1 VKPTPLLDFFKKG
14 EVAREVRLQAAEGA
28 LAPNAHEQVAILQLL
43 LEDAEADI
51 RAAAEATLGRI
62 PPEALQAYLA
72 RSDVSTATRE
82 FFARRGVQP
91 GAVAAAD
98 ADQPLI
104 DIGPEVVAEVP
115 DGEETEGPAKDEV
128 RQSISQQIA
137 RMGFSERLKAAV
149 KGSREMRALLIR
161 DPNKMISA
169 SVLSSPKLTENEV
182 EAFARMANVSE
193 DVLRIIGANRAWM
206 KNYGVV
212 VGLCKNPKT
221 PLAMSLNNMNRLND
235 RDLQMLSIDRNVPE
249 PLRIAARKKIVAAT
263 SKK

>member
-1 VKPTPLLDFFKKG
+1 MSRPTPLLDFFKRG
-14 EVAREVRLQAAEGA
+14 EVARDVRLQAAEGA

-43 LEDAEADI
+43 LQDGDAEI
-51 RAAAEATLGRI
+51 RAAAEATVGRI
-62 PPEALQAYLA
+62 PAEALKAYLA
-72 RSDVSTATRE
+72 RADVPAATRE
-82 FFARRGVQP
+82 FFAGRGISP
-91 GAVAAAD
+91 GDVPAAD

-104 DIGPEVVAEVP
+104 DVGSEVAAEVP
-115 DGEETEGPAKDEV
+115 DVPDGPAKEAV
-128 RQSISQQIA
+128 REGISQQIA

-149 KGSREMRALLIR
+149 KGSREMRAVLIR

-182 EAFARMANVSE
+182 EAFARMANVGE
-193 DVLRIIGANRAWM
+193 DVLRIIGSNRAWM

-249 PLRIAARKKIVAAT
+249 PLRVAARKKIVAAT